1 MKTPFKYT
9 FRSFTAKKLTTVITI
24 AGISLV
30 VFVFAAVLMM
40 AYGVQKTLVATGS
53 IDNIKITRKAA
64 NGEISSIIDPETQNV
79 IRTLPDIARQPD
91 GTQFISNEP
100 VVVINISKGSG
111 ELSNV
116 TVRGIGTSGMQI
128 RPQVKIIEGR
138 MFNFGLRE
146 LIAGEALHKRFPDAQ
161 VGSKVKLAGDYWS
174 VVGVFTS
181 NGSGFD
187 SELWGDAIQL
197 LTAFHRGNTCSSI
210 TLKLASTNNLSE
222 FKKAFDTDRRLQ
234 QFEYDTETQYYEKQ
248 SEFLSTFIKVLGIF
262 ITIIFSFGATIGAM
276 ITMYSAVANRTV
288 EIGTLRSLGFS
299 RRSIL
304 SSFLIESLS
313 IALIGGAIGLLLA
326 SFLQFFT
333 ISTMNFTSFS
343 ELAFSFA
350 LSPSIIVTS
359 LIFAIIMGILGG
371 FLPSV
376 RAARMNIVTALRA
389 G

>member
-1 MKTPFKYT
+1 MKIPLKYT
-9 FRSFTAKKLTTVITI
+9 FRSFKAKKLTTVITI
-24 AGISLV
+24 TGISLV

-40 AYGVQKTLVATGS
+40 AHGVEKTLVATGS
-53 IDNIKITRKAA
+53 PDNLKITRKAA

-79 IRTLPDIARQPD
+79 IRTLPNIGKNPD
-91 GTQFISNEP
+91 GTQLISDEP
-100 VVVINISKGSG
+100 VVIINISKGSG

-116 TVRGIGTSGMQI
+116 TVRGIGKVGMQI

-146 LIAGEALHKRFPDAQ
+146 LIAGESLHKRFPDAQ

-197 LTAFHRGNTCSSI
+197 LGAFNRGSTCSSI
-210 TLKLASTNNLSE
+210 TLKLADVNRYDD
-222 FKKAFDTDRRLQ
+222 FKRAFDTDRRLQ

-248 SEFLSTFIKVLGIF
+248 SAFLATFIRILGIF
-262 ITIIFSFGATIGAM
+262 ITVIFSFGATIGAM

-288 EIGTLRSLGFS
+288 EIGTLRSLGFR

-304 SSFLIESLS
+304 GSFLMESLTIS
-313 IALIGGAIGLLLA
+313 LIGGAIGLVLA
-326 SFLQFFT
+326 SFLQFFS

-350 LSPSIIVTS
+350 LSPSIIINS
-359 LIFAIIMGILGG
+359 LIFALLMGIMGG

>member
-1 MKTPFKYT
+1 MKIPLKYT
-9 FRSFTAKKLTTVITI
+9 FRSFKAKKLTTAITI
-24 AGISLV
+24 IGVSLV

-40 AYGVQKTLVATGS
+40 AHGVEKTLVATGAP
-53 IDNIKITRKAA
+53 DNIKITRKAA

-79 IRTLPDIARQPD
+79 IRTLPDIGKNPD
-91 GTQFISNEP
+91 GTQLISNEP
-100 VVVINISKGSG
+100 VVVINITKADGG
-111 ELSNV
+111 LSNV
-116 TVRGIGTSGMQI
+116 TVRGIGKVGMQI

-174 VVGVFTS
+174 VVGIFSS

-197 LTAFHRGNTCSSI
+197 LGAFNRGNTCSSI
-210 TLKLASTNNLSE
+210 TLKLADINQYDN
-222 FKKAFDTDRRLQ
+222 FKRAFDSDRRLQ
-234 QFEYDTETQYYEKQ
+234 QFEHDSETQYYAKQ
-248 SEFLSTFIKVLGIF
+248 SEFLATFIRILGIF
-262 ITIIFSFGATIGAM
+262 ITVIFSFGATIGAM

-288 EIGTLRSLGFS
+288 EIGTLRSLGFK

-304 SSFLIESLS
+304 ASFLTESLAIS
-313 IALIGGAIGLLLA
+313 LIGGAVGLVLA
-326 SFLQFFT
+326 SFLQFFS

-350 LSPSIIVTS
+350 LSPSIIIIS
-359 LIFAIIMGILGG
+359 LIFALLMGVLGG

>member
-1 MKTPFKYT
+1 MKIPLKYT
-9 FRSFTAKKLTTVITI
+9 FRSFKAKKLTTVITI
-24 AGISLV
+24 TGISLV

-40 AYGVQKTLVATGS
+40 AHGVEKTLVATGS
-53 IDNIKITRKAA
+53 PDNLKITRKAA

-79 IRTLPDIARQPD
+79 IRTLPDIAKNPD
-91 GTQFISNEP
+91 GTQLISNEP
-100 VVVINISKGSG
+100 VVVINISKSSG

-116 TVRGIGTSGMQI
+116 TVRGIGKVALQI
-128 RPQVKIIEGR
+128 RPQVKIVEGR

-146 LIAGEALHKRFPDAQ
+146 LIAGESLHKRFPDAQ
-161 VGSKVKLAGDYWS
+161 VGSKVKLAGDYWK

-181 NGSGFD
+181 NGSGYD
-187 SELWGDAIQL
+187 SELWGDATQL
-197 LTAFHRGNTCSSI
+197 LDAFNRGNTCSSI
-210 TLKLASTNNLSE
+210 TLKLADVNNYDK
-222 FKKAFDTDRRLQ
+222 FKRAFDSDRRLQ
-234 QFEYDTETQYYEKQ
+234 QFEYDAETHYYEKQ
-248 SEFLSTFIKVLGIF
+248 SEFLATFIRILGIF
-262 ITIIFSFGATIGAM
+262 ITVIFSFGATIGAM

-288 EIGTLRSLGFS
+288 EIGTLRSLGFK

-304 SSFLIESLS
+304 GSFLIESLAIS
-313 IALIGGAIGLLLA
+313 LIGGVIGLVLA
-326 SFLQFFT
+326 SFLQFFS

-350 LSPSIIVTS
+350 LSPSIIINS
-359 LIFAIIMGILGG
+359 LIFALLMGVMGG